1 MVYENAPCWKCC
13 LMVDETV
20 HKVWWQCKWRSMK
33 MLLDENDSVW
43 NCRLLK
49 MKMMIVENVSKRPW
63 KWYFTIDKMIYWELD
78 LECKSRVAE
87 NEKNIFVK
95 DGRIIL
101 VNYLETNSQS
111 DLY

>member
-1 MVYENAPCWKCC
+1 MVYENIPCWKCC

-20 HKVWWQCKWRSMK
+20 HKVRWKCKWRSKK
-33 MLLDENDSVW
+33 MLLDENDSLW

-49 MKMMIVENVSKRPW
+49 MQLMIVENVSKREW
-63 KWYFTIDKMIYWELD
+63 NGTLLYDDLLGFD